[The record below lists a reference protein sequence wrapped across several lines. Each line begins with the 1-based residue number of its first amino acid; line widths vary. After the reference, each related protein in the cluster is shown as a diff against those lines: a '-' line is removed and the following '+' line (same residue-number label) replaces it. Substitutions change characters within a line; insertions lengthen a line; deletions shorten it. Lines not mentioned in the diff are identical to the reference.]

1 MVRIARLTVSGGARV
16 EHQFASG
23 KFPKD
28 SLVLWMEKAEGNVTT
43 VSVEI
48 EAFNGN
54 LSVFESLPFHL

>member
-1 MVRIARLTVSGGARV
+1 M

-28 SLVLWMEKAEGNVTT
+28 SLVLWMDKAEGNVTT